1 MNPMWAAGNCSQT
14 LNLPWDKIQTCG
26 GDIIG
31 DFASG
36 EYTEVVGAEGKAL
49 AAEAAKYFY
58 DTFPSRR
65 GIENAMFHVPHL
77 YINNVDQGLDNLE
90 SIWNVT
96 GVLCAAGAGAAPVCN
111 GVDTHMKPLW
121 EKRPSEIVA

>member
-14 LNLPWDKIQTCG
+14 LNLPWENISKCG

-31 DFASG
+31 DFSSG
-36 EYTEVVGAEGKAL
+36 NYTEVIGEEGKAL
-49 AAEAAKYFY
+49 ASEAAQYFY
-58 DTFPSRR
+58 DTFPLRR
-65 GIENAMFHVPHL
+65 GIENPMFHVPHL

-96 GVLCAAGAGAAPVCN
+96 GVLCAAGASAAPVCN
-111 GVDTHMKPLW
+111 GVDTHLKPLW
-121 EKRPSEIVA
+121 EPRTITV